1 VKNVGRNLIDN
12 VVAARADKPYAS
24 LYDFCKRMRGNE
36 LNRRAVESLIKA
48 GAFDSLGVNR
58 HSLVEAVEGILKSIE
73 SDARHNLDGQIDL
86 FSCMGMG
93 MGDAEAP
100 EQDTYEVKPLPEYSA
115 MELLQMEKEVSGLYL
130 SGHPLDAYRDETRRF
145 ATHSIKALTGEDA
158 AKLDN
163 TSVRIVCTI
172 VKSRMMTTKSN
183 SVMAFTSV
191 EDLTGTMEVI
201 VFPRVLDNYR
211 PALQDNAAVVIEGR
225 LSVRED
231 EPAKLMA
238 EMIVP
243 VEQYHPG
250 NAPARGGAERG
261 GAPRQN
267 AAQNAPQPRLYIRL
281 PSKSSVQY
289 EKVLNLLELFDGGQ
303 MPVVLYLEDTRQKL
317 GVPSRLYTTGHPLLM
332 AELERLLG
340 KANVATK

>member
-1 VKNVGRNLIDN
+1 
-12 VVAARADKPYAS
+12 
-24 LYDFCKRMRGNE
+24 MRGNE

-58 HSLVEAVEGILKSIE
+58 RSLIEAVEGILKSIE

-93 MGDAEAP
+93 DADEAQG
-100 EQDTYEVKPLPEYSA
+100 QDSYEVKLLPEYSA

-130 SGHPLDAYRDETRRF
+130 SGHPLDAYRDQTRRF
-145 ATHSIKALTGEDA
+145 ATHSIKDLTGEDA

-183 SVMAFTSV
+183 SIMAFTSV

-238 EMIVP
+238 ELIVP
-243 VEQYHPG
+243 VEQYR
-250 NAPARGGAERG
+250 PANTPARG
-261 GAPRQN
+261 GAPRQK
-267 AAQNAPQPRLYIRL
+267 AAQNEAQAAPTQRLYIRL

-289 EKVLNLLELFDGGQ
+289 DKVLNLLELFDGGK
-303 MPVVLYLEDTRQKL
+303 MPVVLYLEDTKQKL
-317 GVPSRLYTTGHPLLM
+317 GVPARLYTTGHPLLL

-340 KANVATK
+340 KENVATK